1 MRYRFPLLCAFG
13 VLLSV
18 VLLSGRGV
26 ASASPQPAAPPTPA
40 GVKEVPVTEVRV
52 TEADR
57 ERVLA
62 LAAGEELVVTL
73 PVNPSTGQRWEPVDL
88 AGSGLELVDMVF
100 QPDPALPAEQAGL
113 MGGPALQVMRF
124 VPSRN
129 GPMRPVGLQSEPAAL
144 QFVYGRPWEST
155 AQSTTGLSYQVI
167 VAEPAELRA
176 GPLPARR
183 PAVEA
188 AVSTGEYE
196 SQSAGTRALS
206 TAYPPDYNLC
216 TPGVPNNCT
225 PVRNQGS
232 CGACWAFATAGVL
245 ETVIKQ
251 RDGVDRDLSEQYL
264 VSCNTDGWTCSN
276 GGWWAHDYHMW
287 RFPAAET
294 GPGSRWEASFPYVAS
309 DAVCQSP
316 YEAQERI
323 DSWGYVAGALTVPTV
338 DAIKQA
344 ILDHGALAVGVC
356 IGPKF
361 QSYLG
366 GTFLIDEQS
375 ACPTGVNHG
384 VVIVGWDDTK
394 SAWYV
399 RNSWG
404 TFWGLSG
411 YMWIGYGI
419 SKIGYGASFVD
430 YHAPTPT
437 PTATAT
443 PTFTPTPTPTGTAT
457 PYTMRVNAAG
467 ALFND
472 SLGQA
477 WQADQAF
484 VWGMSAEQPSPRRPP
499 STVRSTICCIRST
512 GRA

>member
-176 GPLPARR
+176 G
-183 PAVEA
+183 A
-188 AVSTGEYE
+188 AASAPGPQLSRQSQPVS
-196 SQSAGTRALS
+196 
-206 TAYPPDYNLC
+206 
-216 TPGVPNNCT
+216 
-225 PVRNQGS
+225 
-232 CGACWAFATAGVL
+232 
-245 ETVIKQ
+245 
-251 RDGVDRDLSEQYL
+251 
-264 VSCNTDGWTCSN
+264 
-276 GGWWAHDYHMW
+276 
-287 RFPAAET
+287 
-294 GPGSRWEASFPYVAS
+294 
-309 DAVCQSP
+309 
-316 YEAQERI
+316 
-323 DSWGYVAGALTVPTV
+323 
-338 DAIKQA
+338 
-344 ILDHGALAVGVC
+344 
-356 IGPKF
+356 
-361 QSYLG
+361 
-366 GTFLIDEQS
+366 
-375 ACPTGVNHG
+375 
-384 VVIVGWDDTK
+384 
-394 SAWYV
+394 
-399 RNSWG
+399 
-404 TFWGLSG
+404 
-411 YMWIGYGI
+411 
-419 SKIGYGASFVD
+419 
-430 YHAPTPT
+430 
-437 PTATAT
+437 
-443 PTFTPTPTPTGTAT
+443 
-457 PYTMRVNAAG
+457 MRVNRQGRGRFPRHILLTTICVHPVYPTIVHRFVTRAVAEPAG
-467 ALFND
+467 PL
-472 SLGQA
+472 
-477 WQADQAF
+477 
-484 VWGMSAEQPSPRRPP
+484 PRRA
-499 STVRSTICCIRST
+499 SWRR
-512 GRA
+512 